1 MSCIRLT
8 CLHQFKLSQYADDA
22 TNFVKDERS
31 LYHLL
36 RVENTYE
43 KGSGAKLNTTKSEA
57 MWLGRWR
64 ANGASPFGLTWVS
77 KMRILGIYF
86 SNGLVSVESDNWR
99 SKLDKLKNVTNLW
112 KQRELS
118 FLGRAMIINILGAS
132 RFWHTAKIIIPLSGL
147 LSRIIRLSG
156 LFFWKGKMENV
167 SRQRCCAPLRDGGLN
182 VVDFRAKCAALSL
195 SNFSSLRDD
204 FGSQK
209 WHFLARYFIGNRLQ
223 KLDTRFSFLSNLVP
237 VSSEPS
243 RFYRSCLSLFQQI
256 FEKHGALPDD
266 FLCKNLF
273 LLLVV
278 FPDAAPKSAG
288 FWRSVVGRPMNR
300 WASVWRKS
308 RLKLIENKKHMIHCV
323 ARPVRYTLKS
333 WGYIDSD
340 KCAMC
345 SRVETMGFFRTF
357 SFPPFGVPFF
367 PFSFF
372 CAFFRFLLCNR
383 LLRFLFSVILLLL
396 SYFISGILGI
406 QQLLGI
412 VACPLRLL
420 LILLSKIFN
429 FGFDV
434 IPLIMFV
441 TFGPLVGLFVK

>member
-1 MSCIRLT
+1 
-8 CLHQFKLSQYADDA
+8 
-22 TNFVKDERS
+22 
-31 LYHLL
+31 
-36 RVENTYE
+36 
-43 KGSGAKLNTTKSEA
+43 
-57 MWLGRWR
+57 
-64 ANGASPFGLTWVS
+64 
-77 KMRILGIYF
+77 
-86 SNGLVSVESDNWR
+86 
-99 SKLDKLKNVTNLW
+99 
-112 KQRELS
+112 
-118 FLGRAMIINILGAS
+118 
-132 RFWHTAKIIIPLSGL
+132 
-147 LSRIIRLSG
+147 
-156 LFFWKGKMENV
+156 METV

-256 FEKHGALPDD
+256 FKKHGALPDD
-266 FLCKNLF
+266 FSCKNLF

-308 RLKLIENKKHMIHCV
+308 RLKLIENKKNDFIWLMIHCV
-323 ARPVRYTLKS
+323 ARVRYTLKS

-345 SRVETMGFFRTF
+345 SRVETMGFFRAF

-372 CAFFRFLLCNR
+372 CAFSVFFLAIVSFVFSFLLSCCYY
-383 LLRFLFSVILLLL
+383 LISSLAFSEF
-396 SYFISGILGI
+396 S
-406 QQLLGI
+406 
-412 VACPLRLL
+412 
-420 LILLSKIFN
+420 N
-429 FGFDV
+429 F
-434 IPLIMFV
+434 
-441 TFGPLVGLFVK
+441 